1 MPALIQLKTM
11 SLTGVRMLGWV
22 QRVLPQPPGTPQK
35 TVETAGPQPETES
48 KPEANPQ
55 PEPEP
60 QQEPEP
66 EPEPEPESEPEPEPV
81 PEEAPPEVQA
91 LVRGEGEEGR
101 LVLLLRDSLAWAT

>member
-1 MPALIQLKTM
+1 MSEEVPVPIQLKTL

-35 TVETAGPQPETES
+35 TEETAGQQPEAES

-55 PEPEP
+55 SEPEP

-66 EPEPEPESEPEPEPV
+66 EPEPEPAPEPA
-81 PEEAPPEVQA
+81 PEEAVPEVQA

-101 LVLLLRDSLAWAT
+101 LALLLRDSPAWAT